1 MAYNTTDSVP
11 RQDISTLL
19 MEAVHQEKHYIASML
34 LPIYGSEREVGRY
47 PKFTIGKG
55 ELLKRESQKRGATG
69 TYNESDE
76 VFEWDSYQTVEYGH
90 EKRIDDV
97 VRKQMRD
104 FFDAEMVTAKF
115 CMNKLMLDYEVEA
128 AAAMMTPS
136 SNAGV
141 DGKFVATSTP
151 TGTATYAE
159 ANLEFMDVPADINAV
174 IEQLT
179 LVGEEPNTMV
189 MSLSLFNRIKRSKKL
204 QTYLYGH
211 LNTTQGGSN
220 ITSQIIADAF
230 GIANVIVA
238 KKSHDTAIKGKSS
251 AATVAPVWG
260 NSHIW
265 IGDVQ
270 GGDFMNGGAGRTIIW
285 DGDSEGGLFTTDQY
299 RDEARRGDKIRVRS
313 NRTIKLINPNSAR
326 LLTTGL

>member
-19 MEAVHQEKHYIASML
+19 MEAVHQEKHYIAPML

-55 ELLKRESQKRGATG
+55 ELLKRESQRRGATG
-69 TYNESDE
+69 TYNESEE
-76 VFEWDSYQTVEYGH
+76 VFEWDSYQTAEYGH

-128 AAAMMTPS
+128 ANTLF
-136 SNAGV
+136 NA
-141 DGKFVATSTP
+141 STFI
-151 TGTATYAE
+151 TESAGTAYTE
-159 ANLEFMDVPADINAV
+159 ANLETMDVPADINAL
-174 IEQLT
+174 IEKLT

-189 MSLSLFNRIKRSKKL
+189 LSLPLFNRIKRSKKL

-220 ITSQIIADAF
+220 ITSQIIAEAF
-230 GIANVIVA
+230 GIANVLVA
-238 KKSHDTAIKGKSS
+238 KKSHDNAIKGK
-251 AATVAPVWG
+251 TNVVPVWS
-260 NSHIW
+260 NNHIW
-265 IGDVQ
+265 IGDIQ

-285 DGDSEGGLFTTDQY
+285 DADSEGGLFTSDQY

-313 NRTIKLINPNSAR
+313 NRVIKIINPNSAR
-326 LLTTGL
+326 MIATNWA

>member
-19 MEAVHQEKHYIASML
+19 MEAVHQEKHYIAPML
-34 LPIYGSEREVGRY
+34 LPIYSSQREVGRY

-55 ELLKRESQKRGATG
+55 ELLKRESQRRGATG
-69 TYNESDE
+69 TYNESEE
-76 VFEWDSYQTVEYGH
+76 VFEWDSYQTAEYGH

-97 VRKQMRD
+97 VRKQMMD
-104 FFDAEMVTAKF
+104 FFDAEMITAKF

-128 AAAMMTPS
+128 ANALFNASAFAAD
-136 SNAGV
+136 NAG
-141 DGKFVATSTP
+141 
-151 TGTATYAE
+151 TAYTE
-159 ANLEFMDVPADINAV
+159 ANLETMDVPADINAL
-174 IEQLT
+174 IEKLT

-189 MSLSLFNRIKRSKKL
+189 MSLPLFNRIKRSKKL

-238 KKSHDTAIKGKSS
+238 KKSHDNAIKGK
-251 AATVAPVWG
+251 TNVVPVWSS
-260 NSHIW
+260 NYIW
-265 IGDVQ
+265 IGDIQ

-285 DGDSEGGLFTTDQY
+285 DADSEGGLFTSDQY

-313 NRTIKLINPNSAR
+313 NRVIKIINPNSAR
-326 LLTTGL
+326 MITTNWA

>member
-19 MEAVHQEKHYIASML
+19 MEAVHQEKHYIAPML

-76 VFEWDSYQTVEYGH
+76 VFEWDNYQTVEYGH

-115 CMNKLMLDYEVEA
+115 CSNKLMLDYEIEA
-128 AAAMMTPS
+128 ANALLNPTTFTAS
-136 SNAGV
+136 SA
-141 DGKFVATSTP
+141 
-151 TGTATYAE
+151 GTAYTE
-159 ANLEFMDVPADINAV
+159 ANLDTMDVPADINAT

-179 LVGEEPNTMV
+179 LLGEEPNTMV
-189 MSLSLFNRIKRSKKL
+189 LSLPLFNRLKRSKKL

-220 ITSQIIADAF
+220 ITSEIIAASF

-238 KKSHDTAIKGKSS
+238 KKSYDSGIKGKTS
-251 AATVAPVWG
+251 VGPVWS
-260 NSHIW
+260 NNYIW

-285 DGDSEGGLFTTDQY
+285 DADSEGGLFTSDQY

-313 NRTIKLINPNSAR
+313 NRTIKVINQNSAR
-326 LLTTGL
+326 LITTNWA

>member
-19 MEAVHQEKHYIASML
+19 MEAVHQEKHYIAPML

-76 VFEWDSYQTVEYGH
+76 VFEWDNYQTVEYGH

-115 CMNKLMLDYEVEA
+115 CSNKLMLDYEIEA
-128 AAAMMTPS
+128 ANALLNPTTFTASAA
-136 SNAGV
+136 
-141 DGKFVATSTP
+141 STAY
-151 TGTATYAE
+151 TE
-159 ANLEFMDVPADINAV
+159 ANLDTMDVPADINAT

-179 LVGEEPNTMV
+179 LLGEEPNTMV
-189 MSLSLFNRIKRSKKL
+189 LSLPLFNRLKRSKKL

-220 ITSQIIADAF
+220 ITSEIIAASF

-238 KKSHDTAIKGKSS
+238 KKSYDSGIKGKTS
-251 AATVAPVWG
+251 VGPVWS
-260 NSHIW
+260 NNYIW

-285 DGDSEGGLFTTDQY
+285 DADSEGGLFTSDQY

-313 NRTIKLINPNSAR
+313 NRTIKVINQNSAR
-326 LLTTGL
+326 LITTNWA

>member
-19 MEAVHQEKHYIASML
+19 MEAVHQEKHYVASML

-69 TYNESDE
+69 TYNESEE
-76 VFEWDSYQTVEYGH
+76 VFEWDSYQTQEYGH

-128 AAAMMTPS
+128 ASALFNTTTFTTA
-136 SNAGV
+136 N
-141 DGKFVATSTP
+141 
-151 TGTATYAE
+151 GTAAYTE
-159 ANLEFMDVPADINAV
+159 ANLDTAMDVPADINAT

-179 LVGEEPNTMV
+179 LLGEEPNTLV
-189 MSLSLFNRIKRSKKL
+189 MSLPVFNRIKRSKRL

-238 KKSHDTAIKGKSS
+238 KKSYDSGIKGKQS
-251 AATVAPVWG
+251 VGPVWA

-285 DGDSEGGLFTTDQY
+285 DADSEGGLFTTDQY

-313 NRTIKLINPNSAR
+313 NRVIKIVNPNSGR
-326 LLTTGL
+326 LIATQWA

>member
-19 MEAVHQEKHYIASML
+19 MEGVHQEKHYIAGML
-34 LPIYGSEREVGRY
+34 LPIYGSEREIGRY
-47 PKFTIGKG
+47 PKFRIGKG

-69 TYNESDE
+69 TYNESE
-76 VFEWDSYQTVEYGH
+76 EGFEWDTYQTSEYGH
-90 EKRIDDV
+90 EKRIDDTT
-97 VRKQMRD
+97 RKQMRD

-128 AAAMMTPS
+128 AAALY
-136 SNAGV
+136 N
-141 DGKFVATSTP
+141 TSTFASADA
-151 TGTATYAE
+151 GTAYTE
-159 ANLEFMDVPADINAV
+159 ANLELMDVPADINAI
-174 IEQLT
+174 IEALT

-189 MSLSLFNRIKRSKKL
+189 MSLPLFNRIKRSKRL

-220 ITSQIIADAF
+220 ITSQIIADSF

-238 KKSHDTAIKGKSS
+238 KKSFDNAIKGK
-251 AATVAPVWG
+251 TNVVPVWS
-260 NSHIW
+260 NDYIW

-285 DGDSEGGLFTTDQY
+285 DADSEGGLFTTDQY

-313 NRTIKLINPNSAR
+313 NRVIKIVNPNSGR
-326 LLTTGL
+326 LIATNWA